1 MRNAVNHFPHG
12 HFGPPLDF
20 LPIFES
26 VVSVMTCV
34 CVDGNAIC
42 LQLVC
47 SIFAA
52 IQPQASAEPTCL
64 HTFSTMHSHT
74 HTHTHTLTPMQ
85 AVATHYAHTY
95 VFHIFMHLPHG
106 TLSYS
111 LRYPHVRTHTHF
123 QQPITGRQ
131 SILNADTEYIARTSK
146 LTDIHSISSNAQML
160 TPIQAVA
167 THYAHIDT
175 HTSSHR

>member
-20 LPIFES
+20 LPIFD
-26 VVSVMTCV
+26 VCYDVSVSALMEMLFV
-34 CVDGNAIC
+34 YNFFAQF
-42 LQLVC
+42 LPLSNLKLRLSQLVYTL
-47 SIFAA
+47 
-52 IQPQASAEPTCL
+52 SAPC
-64 HTFSTMHSHT
+64 
-74 HTHTHTLTPMQ
+74 THTHTLTPMQ

-146 LTDIHSISSNAQML
+146 LTDIHSISSNASVDM
-160 TPIQAVA
+160 TA
-167 THYAHIDT
+167 TSHHRTLHDMT
-175 HTSSHR
+175 HRN

>member
-1 MRNAVNHFPHG
+1 MLFVYNFFAQ
-12 HFGPPLDF
+12 F
-20 LPIFES
+20 LPLS
-26 VVSVMTCV
+26 NLKLRLS
-34 CVDGNAIC
+34 
-42 LQLVC
+42 QLVYTL
-47 SIFAA
+47 
-52 IQPQASAEPTCL
+52 SAPC
-64 HTFSTMHSHT
+64 T